1 MKKILSTTLCAL
13 MILSSVSMDA
23 EAKRLGGGSK
33 SVGMQRES
41 VMQRQATPSAPA
53 SQPAARPQQ
62 MQQQPAQPM
71 SQPQPMAQKR
81 SWLGPLAGLA
91 AGIGLA
97 ALASHFG
104 FGEELASMM
113 MMALLAMLA
122 VVAFKWLF
130 RRKDTQPRTTFQS
143 SQFEPQYAGAGQVNQ
158 AEPTEHAYQ
167 ASQPVAGSTSQPSAH
182 IPADFDAEGFVR
194 QAKLNFIRLQAA
206 NDAGNLEDLREFTT
220 PEMFAEL
227 RMQIL
232 ERGTAPQQT
241 DVLKLEAEVVDVTT
255 EAARYIVSVRFWGD
269 IREEQ
274 AGPVCEFAEVWHLTK
289 PTSGNHGWVI
299 AGIEQ
304 IG

>member
-13 MILSSVSMDA
+13 LILSSVSMDA

-41 VMQRQATPSAPA
+41 VMQRQATPSTPVG
-53 SQPAARPQQ
+53 QPAARPQQ

-71 SQPQPMAQKR
+71 SQPQPVPQKR
-81 SWLGPLAGLA
+81 SWLGPIAGLA

-130 RRKDTQPRTTFQS
+130 RRKDQQPRPTLQT
-143 SQFEPQYAGAGQVNQ
+143 SQFEPQYAAAGQVNQ
-158 AEPTEHAYQ
+158 AEPAPHSYQ
-167 ASQPVAGSTSQPSAH
+167 ASQPVACSSHSPAH

-232 ERGTAPQQT
+232 ERGSAPQQT
-241 DVLKLEAEVVDVTT
+241 DVLKLEAEVVDVSSETD
-255 EAARYIVSVRFWGD
+255 RHIVSVRFWGD

-274 AGPVCEFAEVWHLTK
+274 GGPVCTFAEVWHLTK
-289 PTSGNHGWVI
+289 PASGSHGWVI

-304 IG
+304 IQ